1 MMTTFLATFMMQL
14 IPEPSDCPLHIV
26 IAQGFFEMNYVNRKD
41 PPSSGIVLNLSNWFS
56 RFYVLGLYDLGWA
69 LIRTQAI
76 QFQNYMYVCAV
87 MPFPSFPYLY
97 GAVTI
102 PSWDMLP
109 ANVKTQ

>member
-56 RFYVLGLYDLGWA
+56 RFYVLGLYDLGHSVPE
-69 LIRTQAI
+69 L
-76 QFQNYMYVCAV
+76 YVCAV

-97 GAVTI
+97 VIWGCDHSELRYAA
-102 PSWDMLP
+102 S
-109 ANVKTQ
+109 QC

>member
-56 RFYVLGLYDLGWA
+56 RFYVLGLYDLG
-69 LIRTQAI
+69 
-76 QFQNYMYVCAV
+76 
-87 MPFPSFPYLY
+87 
-97 GAVTI
+97 
-102 PSWDMLP
+102 
-109 ANVKTQ
+109 